1 MTSKKFIVMACVL
14 VLLSV
19 SALADDLEGPEAFSL
34 IFGPRLGVS
43 GFWPPDGFKAAV
55 SSLYPGDFV
64 PVVSLFGISVEQ
76 RLLLGQTK
84 SHFAFQ
90 EVVLVGGLEQGIAL
104 PEGAFL
110 IGYRDYSG
118 FEFGAGPI
126 LHLGGVGVVV
136 AIGYTFSF
144 RGMYVPFD
152 LSLVIPNNEQPAS
165 IAFTTGFN
173 FQISRREPERSP
185 GSQDSQKTQGA
196 QKPQK
201 SAEPDTAQQPQGTQE
216 TPAAGAQK

>member
-1 MTSKKFIVMACVL
+1 MLSKKLLCMAVAL

-19 SALADDLEGPEAFSL
+19 WAFAEEPEGPEAFSL
-34 IFGPRLGVS
+34 VFGPRLGFS
-43 GFWPPDGFKAAV
+43 GFWPPEKFTSGVK
-55 SSLYPGDFV
+55 SLYKGDYF
-64 PVVSLFGISVEQ
+64 PVVSLFGITVEQ

-90 EVVLVGGLEQGIAL
+90 EIVLVGGLEQGIAL

-126 LHLGGVGVVV
+126 LHLGGIGVVV

-144 RGMYVPFD
+144 RGMYVPIDF
-152 LSLVIPNNEQPAS
+152 SFIIPNKEQPAS
-165 IAFTTGFN
+165 IGFTTGFN
-173 FQISRREPERSP
+173 FQISRREAQEP
-185 GSQDSQKTQGA
+185 QKTQGA

-201 SAEPDTAQQPQGTQE
+201 TQEPQGSEQPPAPQE
-216 TPAAGAQK
+216 PQGSR

>member
-1 MTSKKFIVMACVL
+1 MMSKKFMVMAVAV
-14 VLLSV
+14 VLLSA
-19 SALADDLEGPEAFSL
+19 SAFADDQEGPEAFSF
-34 IFGPRLGVS
+34 IFGPRLGFS
-43 GFWPPDGFKAAV
+43 GFWPPEGFTSGVNA
-55 SSLYPGDFV
+55 LYSGNYV
-64 PVVSLFGISVEQ
+64 PVVSLFGISIEQ
-76 RLLLGQTK
+76 RLLLGQTR

-136 AIGYTFSF
+136 ACGFTLSF

-152 LSLVIPNNEQPAS
+152 LSLIIPNKEQPAS

-173 FQISRREPERSP
+173 FQIGRREPEPQKSQ
-185 GSQDSQKTQGA
+185 GSQKPPQEPQGLQKPQGTPEPQPSGA
-196 QKPQK
+196 QK
-201 SAEPDTAQQPQGTQE
+201 
-216 TPAAGAQK
+216 

>member
-1 MTSKKFIVMACVL
+1 MTSKKLSVMIVAL
-14 VLLSV
+14 VLSV
-19 SALADDLEGPEAFSL
+19 WAFAEEPEGPEAFSL
-34 IFGPRLGVS
+34 VFGPRLGFS
-43 GFWPPDGFKAAV
+43 GFWPPEKFTSSV
-55 SSLYPGDFV
+55 SSLYSGDYV
-64 PVVSLFGISVEQ
+64 PVVSLFGITLEQ

-136 AIGYTFSF
+136 AIGYTLSF
-144 RGMYVPFD
+144 KGMFVPID
-152 LSLVIPNNEQPAS
+152 LSFIIPNNAQPAS
-165 IAFTTGFN
+165 IGFTTGFN
-173 FQISRREPERSP
+173 FQISRREAQE
-185 GSQDSQKTQGA
+185 SQKSQGSE
-196 QKPQK
+196 KPQGL
-201 SAEPDTAQQPQGTQE
+201 QGSR
-216 TPAAGAQK
+216 